1 MLGCT
6 ITRLSSLYLN
16 YFKGIY
22 VAKTS
27 GIIPLKK
34 NVIVGMTIRDDD
46 KVEWTDALDDSPAAN
61 PILSISSNTVLA
73 MTGEVYDH
81 LMKTNPEVAVELS
94 KHTSVFG
101 RCNPTQKVSVVSSF
115 VEQGEITLMW

>member
-46 KVEWTDALDDSPAAN
+46 KVEWTDALDDRA
-61 PILSISSNTVLA
+61 L
-73 MTGEVYDH
+73 
-81 LMKTNPEVAVELS
+81 
-94 KHTSVFG
+94 
-101 RCNPTQKVSVVSSF
+101 RRTQFFQSQATRF
-115 VEQGEITLMW
+115 LL